1 MDLANNITWLALFSL
16 VGGMLIGWYATFTH
30 YRQKERVREA
40 VEDYKSEQEKR
51 QTLQQHKTY
60 EENQRDVLSDLQ
72 RFCDSYTVTDDD
84 RRWTYTDGGDPHELN
99 P

>member
-1 MDLANNITWLALFSL
+1 MDFANNITWLALFSL

-30 YRQKERVREA
+30 YRQKEREREA
-40 VEDYKSEQEKR
+40 VEDYKLEQERR
-51 QTLQQHKTY
+51 QALQLPETY
-60 EENQRDVLSDLQ
+60 DEKQRDVLSNLQ

-84 RRWTYTDGGDPHELN
+84 RRWTYIDDGDPHELN